1 MSARRTLPIPTRRRV
16 RTRLAIGMTV
26 LAFLVA
32 ALVGVGAA
40 ALATWRSDD
49 PVSNTRAGA
58 ARVGDDVALV
68 LVAEDGGAD
77 AAAQARHDALR
88 WMMVML
94 GASLVPAVALGWF
107 AAGRLL
113 GTLDRAVAQTEVA
126 EQQRQRQLQE
136 VVHELRTPLAVVSA
150 NLELVVTQHDVD
162 AEAAGFIDA
171 SLRASER
178 MTRTIDDLAGHGR
191 LAVDAGAGPLD
202 LVAEVAAIV
211 AEHDGPARSR
221 GVHLQVEGASADR
234 EDNSTFAQSPL
245 MVPATD
251 RAVVRTTLGNLLGNA
266 LRFAPAGSAITV
278 SLGEHEGWA
287 WVAVIDEG
295 PGIPRRLQAR
305 VFERGWRGR
314 HDRDRSSGAD
324 EQRGLGLTI
333 ARQLTEA
340 QGGILTLDSEEGKG
354 STFTVWLPLDSEAVR
369 ADVAIDGGTRPRV
382 KPWCRPDPVPA

>member
-1 MSARRTLPIPTRRRV
+1 
-16 RTRLAIGMTV
+16 MTV

-77 AAAQARHDALR
+77 AAVQARRDALQ
-88 WMMVML
+88 WMIVML
-94 GASLVPAVALGWF
+94 GASLVPAVGLGWF

-113 GTLDRAVAQTEVA
+113 GTLDRAVAETEIA
-126 EQQRQRQLQE
+126 ERQRQRQLQE

-150 NLELVVTQHDVD
+150 NLELVVTQHELDV
-162 AEAAGFIDA
+162 EAAGFVDA
-171 SLRASER
+171 SRRASER
-178 MTRTIDDLAGHGR
+178 MRRTIDDLAGHGR

-202 LVAEVAAIV
+202 LDAEVAAIV
-211 AEHDGPARSR
+211 AEHDGPARSCS
-221 GVHLQVEGASADR
+221 VHLLVNGAAVDPD
-234 EDNSTFAQSPL
+234 DNSTIARGPL
-245 MVPATD
+245 TVPATD

-287 WVAVIDEG
+287 WVAVTDEG

-314 HDRDRSSGAD
+314 HDRDRSG
-324 EQRGLGLTI
+324 EPEGQRGLGLTI

-340 QGGILTLDSEEGKG
+340 QGGSLTLDSEEGAG

-369 ADVAIDGGTRPRV
+369 ADVVTGGGTRPRV
-382 KPWCRPDPVPA
+382 RPWCRPDPVPA

>member
-1 MSARRTLPIPTRRRV
+1 
-16 RTRLAIGMTV
+16 MTV

-49 PVSNTRAGA
+49 PVSSTRAGA

-88 WMMVML
+88 WMIVTL
-94 GASLVPAVALGWF
+94 GASLVPAVGLGWF

-113 GTLDRAVAQTEVA
+113 GALDRAVAETEIA
-126 EQQRQRQLQE
+126 ERQRQRQLQE

-150 NLELVVTQHDVD
+150 NLELVVTQHDLD
-162 AEAAGFIDA
+162 AEAAGFVDA
-171 SLRASER
+171 SRRASER
-178 MTRTIDDLAGHGR
+178 MRRTIDDLAGHGR

-202 LVAEVAAIV
+202 LGAEVAAIV

-221 GVHLQVEGASADR
+221 GVHLLVNGAEADP
-234 EDNSTFAQSPL
+234 DDDSTIARGPL
-245 MVPATD
+245 TVPATD

-266 LRFAPAGSAITV
+266 LRFAPSGSAITV

-287 WVAVIDEG
+287 WVAVTDEG
-295 PGIPRRLQAR
+295 PGIPQRLQAR

-314 HDRDRSSGAD
+314 HDRDRSG
-324 EQRGLGLTI
+324 EPEGQRGLGLTI

-340 QGGILTLDSEEGKG
+340 QGGSLTLDSEDGAG
-354 STFTVWLPLDSEAVR
+354 ATFTVWLPLDSEAVR
-369 ADVAIDGGTRPRV
+369 ADVVTGGGPRPRV
-382 KPWCRPDPVPA
+382 RPWCRPEPVPA